1 MSNMRKRSY
10 IYEPTRNSTNRN
22 NDIFFTAVFL
32 WIRYSKLRYNSS
44 DIDSIKISF
53 LKAGVCTTVSIGLV
67 LYLGTNDK
75 RMTILFVVITTLMV
89 IGKTLSIDI

>member
-22 NDIFFTAVFL
+22 NDIFFYSSVF
-32 WIRYSKLRYNSS
+32 
-44 DIDSIKISF
+44 IDSIKISF

>member
-1 MSNMRKRSY
+1 MSQQEILLIEIM
-10 IYEPTRNSTNRN
+10 IF
-22 NDIFFTAVFL
+22 FFTAVFL

-44 DIDSIKISF
+44 DIDSIRISF

-75 RMTILFVVITTLMV
+75 RMAILFVVITTLMV
-89 IGKTLSIDI
+89 IGKTLSIDIW

>member
-1 MSNMRKRSY
+1 MSQQEILIIEIM
-10 IYEPTRNSTNRN
+10 IF
-22 NDIFFTAVFL
+22 FFTAVFL

-44 DIDSIKISF
+44 DIDSIRISF
-53 LKAGVCTTVSIGLV
+53 LKAGVFTTFSIGLV

>member
-1 MSNMRKRSY
+1 MSQQEILLIEIM
-10 IYEPTRNSTNRN
+10 IF
-22 NDIFFTAVFL
+22 FFTAVFL

-53 LKAGVCTTVSIGLV
+53 LKAGICTTVSIGLV

-75 RMTILFVVITTLMV
+75 RMILFVVITTLMV